1 MTSHSILNTF
11 RYFKIPLQ
19 GLQDLTPGSLSVLI
33 PSLSPLSYSLYLLDI
48 LAFCLVLNM
57 PTIISVMSLF
67 SFFPVSS
74 YYPKLCVCVCAN
86 IVNVYTYIWAWQAA
100 IHRVAQSQTQLK
112 WLSICTCIYAYTVAS
127 IYMYLI
133 VCI

>member
-48 LAFCLVLNM
+48 LAFCLILNM
-57 PTIISVMSLF
+57 PKDDHWRGL
-67 SFFPVSS
+67 SS
-74 YYPKLCVCVCAN
+74 N
-86 IVNVYTYIWAWQAA
+86 QGSDNN
-100 IHRVAQSQTQLK
+100 SG
-112 WLSICTCIYAYTVAS
+112 
-127 IYMYLI
+127 
-133 VCI
+133 

>member
-1 MTSHSILNTF
+1 MTSHCTLNTF
-11 RYFKIPLQ
+11 RYFKILLQ
-19 GLQDLTPGSLSVLI
+19 ALQDLAPGSLSGLI
-33 PSLSPLSYSLYLLDI
+33 PSHFPLSYSLYLLDF

-86 IVNVYTYIWAWQAA
+86 IVSVYTYI
-100 IHRVAQSQTQLK
+100 
-112 WLSICTCIYAYTVAS
+112 
-127 IYMYLI
+127 
-133 VCI
+133 